1 MFDLMIDIHVWL
13 IDKKRVSAD
22 PYCMTLSKI
31 QVSTRV
37 QVFYYYFLL
46 TSYFLLIDRRLK
58 FNVLSSNCFSSIEP
72 LSKTSHGP
80 PLI

>member
-1 MFDLMIDIHVWL
+1 MFNLMIDIHVWL

-22 PYCMTLSKI
+22 QYCMTLSKI
-31 QVSTRV
+31 QVSTRG

-58 FNVLSSNCFSSIEP
+58 FNVLSINCFSSIEP
-72 LSKTSHGP
+72 LSKTSHGL

>member
-1 MFDLMIDIHVWL
+1 MLKLMIDIHVWL

-22 PYCMTLSKI
+22 QYCMTLSKI
-31 QVSTRV
+31 QVSTRG

-58 FNVLSSNCFSSIEP
+58 FNVLSSNCFSPIEP
-72 LSKTSHGP
+72 LSKTSHGL